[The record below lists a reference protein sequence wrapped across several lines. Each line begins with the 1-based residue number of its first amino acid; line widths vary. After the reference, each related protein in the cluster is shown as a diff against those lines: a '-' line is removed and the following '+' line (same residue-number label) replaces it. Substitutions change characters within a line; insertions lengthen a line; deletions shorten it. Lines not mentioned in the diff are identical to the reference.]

1 MKTKRPVRSQSGKQ
15 HLTLMDQAMDA
26 CRTAGTIAH
35 LLEVCG
41 ADRAHSMLPVSLAAD
56 AGGIIRHEMLKLHAA
71 LTALHEQG
79 RV

>member
-1 MKTKRPVRSQSGKQ
+1 MKTKRTSRPQSGKQ
-15 HLTLMDQAMDA
+15 HLALMDQAMDA

-56 AGGIIRHEMLKLHAA
+56 AGGIIRHEMNRLHAA